1 MTIAQRFAQIF
12 GAVYLVIG
20 ILGFIPIAPFLVPV
34 PLPVIGP
41 FEGLELGLF
50 PVNWLHNIAHIAIGA
65 VGLASYRS
73 PVGARSYALG
83 IGVAYAV
90 LTVLGLI
97 PGLNV
102 LFGLLPLFG
111 LDVVLH
117 LLSALAAFGAYFAS
131 PARGGVRARA

>member
-1 MTIAQRFAQIF
+1 
-12 GAVYLVIG
+12 
-20 ILGFIPIAPFLVPV
+20 
-34 PLPVIGP
+34 
-41 FEGLELGLF
+41 
-50 PVNWLHNIAHIAIGA
+50 VNWLHNIAHIAIGA

-131 PARGGVRARA
+131 PARGGARARA